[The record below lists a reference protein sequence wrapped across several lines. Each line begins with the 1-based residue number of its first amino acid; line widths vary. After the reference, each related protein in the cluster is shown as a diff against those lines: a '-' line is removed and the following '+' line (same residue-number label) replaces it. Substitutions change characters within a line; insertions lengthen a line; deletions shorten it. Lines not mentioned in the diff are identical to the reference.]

1 MCKVNSAPGVNRK
14 MSSSPASS
22 SCLSSLLGCITPPVS
37 CSAGGRTT
45 KELDTRPDSN
55 IIRLTR
61 YGPSPPDQ
69 TILSSSAEHLESA
82 LPNGSAPQFS
92 EQSLLRSKRFTTGQ
106 VRNAPAGRRRPA
118 ISLRNSSSV
127 RLLASVVLPG
137 TSRLSAGRSGRLIA
151 TQTRTTIRA
160 QAHRRADAVCEA
172 TAEGRTRDF
181 QLSAGPAPRP
191 ALRHLGSPAQHRPS
205 SAASKKTPVSPDPAN
220 TVWADRRL
228 VTAYEELRR
237 QAVEGGQRGPGLA
250 LLMARGFRCWMEGAS
265 QLLLP
270 ADNRTRPLPCGE
282 SSLPTGLRG
291 EGAVLLVNML
301 LHKAYKELT

>member
-22 SCLSSLLGCITPPVS
+22 PCLSSLLCCITLPVS
-37 CSAGGRTT
+37 CSAGGRTP

-55 IIRLTR
+55 IIRLTT
-61 YGPSPPDQ
+61 YGPSPADQ

-82 LPNGSAPQFS
+82 PPNCSAPEFS
-92 EQSLLRSKRFTTGQ
+92 KQSLLRSKRFTAGQ
-106 VRNAPAGRRRPA
+106 VRNAPAGRGRPA
-118 ISLRNSSSV
+118 IGLPSSPSV
-127 RLLASVVLPG
+127 RLLASVVLSG
-137 TSRLSAGRSGRLIA
+137 TSRLSAGWPGRLIA

-205 SAASKKTPVSPDPAN
+205 TAASKK
-220 TVWADRRL
+220 
-228 VTAYEELRR
+228 
-237 QAVEGGQRGPGLA
+237 
-250 LLMARGFRCWMEGAS
+250 LL
-265 QLLLP
+265 
-270 ADNRTRPLPCGE
+270 
-282 SSLPTGLRG
+282 
-291 EGAVLLVNML
+291 
-301 LHKAYKELT
+301 